1 MNKEE
6 MVNKYQELLKE
17 YQEAE
22 ISRRKSIE
30 EEKKLKEQKDIAE
43 QKIEFEEAKERFESD
58 ANLSTEEIIAKAKLR
73 QDELNKIEEAR
84 LNTQKNVKD
93 LENKKQEIR
102 KSAEEYNRNNDSSL
116 QNKLEELTNM
126 KNEKVEEIEAKR
138 REIKLQAW
146 TSKDESYKTNEEYI
160 KLENELKAS
169 MQDLRKIENDIGKET
184 ERLDKYGKQ
193 EQRGIEV
200 AYKAFINGADRID
213 QGKFTEFK
221 KEQAEA
227 ENKEVKKETKTP
239 EKVEESTKNSEKTP
253 DEKNS
258 SENDKKEPERIE
270 KNPDGMEPP
279 TIIEPEEKQLPA
291 IIEQKEDEKGNLTE
305 GKKEDQ
311 KPLNNDDKT
320 QKEEAQKGAK
330 QGEGKKIADD
340 QNKENIDN
348 NAVRII
354 YNAKKDEY
362 IVTNVN
368 TGKESSISR
377 KNIEKQDKN
386 LLEQKMGKDLRN
398 VDMNVLQV
406 LRAYDKEYKT
416 NKTSEYVESLST
428 LGKNEKERL
437 QEMEDNEIDIV
448 YNLKGLYDKHQVEYD
463 KYESNFKKEEIKEL
477 LEIANNAN
485 KKGIATVEK
494 GVKVSLLE
502 LRDKIISKISKIKLP
517 TTKKLLALPQ
527 ANNQKKKQAKE
538 VDVKKAKSKTR
549 TDATV
554 ESEKS
559 DKSKMKNIREE
570 MNSNI
575 PLEQQRDYSI
585 KKQKEFE
592 EEAKEKPE
600 KDVIYLDIDNI

>member
-58 ANLSTEEIIAKAKLR
+58 ANLSTEEIIAKAKIR

-239 EKVEESTKNSEKTP
+239 EKVEESTKNSKKTP
-253 DEKNS
+253 DE
-258 SENDKKEPERIE
+258 
-270 KNPDGMEPP
+270 MEPP
-279 TIIEPEEKQLPA
+279 T
-291 IIEQKEDEKGNLTE
+291 IIEQKEDEKGDLTE

-592 EEAKEKPE
+592 EEAKENPE
-600 KDVIYLDIDNI
+600 KDVIYLDMD

>member
-43 QKIEFEEAKERFESD
+43 QKIEFEEAKERFEPD

-84 LNTQKNVKD
+84 LNAQKNVKE
-93 LENKKQEIR
+93 LEDKKKEIR
-102 KSAEEYNRNNDSSL
+102 KSAEGYNRNNDSSL
-116 QNKLEELTNM
+116 QNKNKLEELTNM

-270 KNPDGMEPP
+270 KNPDEMEPP
-279 TIIEPEEKQLPA
+279 AIIEPEEKQLPA
-291 IIEQKEDEKGNLTE
+291 IIEQKEDEKEDLTE

-311 KPLNNDDKT
+311 KP
-320 QKEEAQKGAK
+320 
-330 QGEGKKIADD
+330 
-340 QNKENIDN
+340 
-348 NAVRII
+348 
-354 YNAKKDEY
+354 
-362 IVTNVN
+362 
-368 TGKESSISR
+368 
-377 KNIEKQDKN
+377 
-386 LLEQKMGKDLRN
+386 
-398 VDMNVLQV
+398 
-406 LRAYDKEYKT
+406 
-416 NKTSEYVESLST
+416 
-428 LGKNEKERL
+428 
-437 QEMEDNEIDIV
+437 
-448 YNLKGLYDKHQVEYD
+448 
-463 KYESNFKKEEIKEL
+463 
-477 LEIANNAN
+477 
-485 KKGIATVEK
+485 
-494 GVKVSLLE
+494 
-502 LRDKIISKISKIKLP
+502 
-517 TTKKLLALPQ
+517 
-527 ANNQKKKQAKE
+527 
-538 VDVKKAKSKTR
+538 
-549 TDATV
+549 
-554 ESEKS
+554 
-559 DKSKMKNIREE
+559 
-570 MNSNI
+570 
-575 PLEQQRDYSI
+575 
-585 KKQKEFE
+585 
-592 EEAKEKPE
+592 
-600 KDVIYLDIDNI
+600 

>member
-43 QKIEFEEAKERFESD
+43 QKIEFEEAKERFEPD

-84 LNTQKNVKD
+84 LNAQKNVKE
-93 LENKKQEIR
+93 LEDKKKEIR
-102 KSAEEYNRNNDSSL
+102 KSAEGYNRNNDSSL
-116 QNKLEELTNM
+116 QNKNKLEELTNM

-270 KNPDGMEPP
+270 KNPDEMEPP
-279 TIIEPEEKQLPA
+279 AIIEPEEKQLPA
-291 IIEQKEDEKGNLTE
+291 IIEQKEDEKEDLTE

-320 QKEEAQKGAK
+320 QKEEAQKGTK

-377 KNIEKQDKN
+377 KNIEKLDRN

-416 NKTSEYVESLST
+416 TKTSEYVELLST

-527 ANNQKKKQAKE
+527 TNNQKKKQEEYDKLVNKE
-538 VDVKKAKSKTR
+538 YMQSLDKKYEQELRK
-549 TDATV
+549 
-554 ESEKS
+554 EK
-559 DKSKMKNIREE
+559 N
-570 MNSNI
+570 
-575 PLEQQRDYSI
+575 
-585 KKQKEFE
+585 KEFIE
-592 EEAKEKPE
+592 KLKVANPVNKVAKVIKTE
-600 KDVIYLDIDNI
+600 KDNRETENQVDKEDYEQR

>member
-43 QKIEFEEAKERFESD
+43 QKIEFEEAKERFEPD

-84 LNTQKNVKD
+84 LNAQKNVKE
-93 LENKKQEIR
+93 LEDKKKEIR
-102 KSAEEYNRNNDSSL
+102 KSAEGYNRNNDSSL

-193 EQRGIEV
+193 EKMGIGV

-258 SENDKKEPERIE
+258 SENDKKEPEKIE
-270 KNPDGMEPP
+270 KNPDEMQPP
-279 TIIEPEEKQLPA
+279 AIIEPEEKQLPA
-291 IIEQKEDEKGNLTE
+291 VIEQKTLDNGDE
-305 GKKEDQ
+305 
-311 KPLNNDDKT
+311 T
-320 QKEEAQKGAK
+320 QKEDTQKGTK

-340 QNKENIDN
+340 QNKGNIDN

-377 KNIEKQDKN
+377 KNIEKLDRN

-416 NKTSEYVESLST
+416 TKTSEYVESLSS
-428 LGKNEKERL
+428 LGKNKKERL

-463 KYESNFKKEEIKEL
+463 KYESNFEKEEIKEL

-517 TTKKLLALPQ
+517 TAKKLLALPQ
-527 ANNQKKKQAKE
+527 TNNQKKKQEEYDKLVNKE
-538 VDVKKAKSKTR
+538 YMQSLDKKYEQELRK
-549 TDATV
+549 
-554 ESEKS
+554 EK
-559 DKSKMKNIREE
+559 N
-570 MNSNI
+570 
-575 PLEQQRDYSI
+575 
-585 KKQKEFE
+585 KEFIE
-592 EEAKEKPE
+592 KLKVANPVNKVAKVIKTE
-600 KDVIYLDIDNI
+600 KDNRETENQVDKEDDEQR

>member
-102 KSAEEYNRNNDSSL
+102 KSAEEYNKNNDSSL

-258 SENDKKEPERIE
+258 SENDKKEPEKIE
-270 KNPDGMEPP
+270 KNPDEMQPP
-279 TIIEPEEKQLPA
+279 AIIEPEEKQLPA
-291 IIEQKEDEKGNLTE
+291 VIEQKTLDNGDE
-305 GKKEDQ
+305 
-311 KPLNNDDKT
+311 T
-320 QKEEAQKGAK
+320 QKEDTQKGTK

-340 QNKENIDN
+340 QNKGNIDN

-377 KNIEKQDKN
+377 KNIEKLDRN

-416 NKTSEYVESLST
+416 TKTSEYVESLST
-428 LGKNEKERL
+428 LGKNKKERL

-463 KYESNFKKEEIKEL
+463 KYESNFEKEEIKEL

-517 TTKKLLALPQ
+517 TAKKLLALPQ
-527 ANNQKKKQAKE
+527 TNNQKKKQEEYDKLVNKE
-538 VDVKKAKSKTR
+538 YMQSLDKKYEQELRK
-549 TDATV
+549 
-554 ESEKS
+554 EK
-559 DKSKMKNIREE
+559 N
-570 MNSNI
+570 
-575 PLEQQRDYSI
+575 
-585 KKQKEFE
+585 KEFIE
-592 EEAKEKPE
+592 KLKVANPVNKVAKVIKTE
-600 KDVIYLDIDNI
+600 KDNRETENQVDKEDDEQR

>member
-43 QKIEFEEAKERFESD
+43 QKIEFEEAKERFEPD

-84 LNTQKNVKD
+84 LNAQKNVKE
-93 LENKKQEIR
+93 LEDKKKEIR
-102 KSAEEYNRNNDSSL
+102 KSAEGYNRNNDSSL
-116 QNKLEELTNM
+116 QNKNKLEELTNM

-270 KNPDGMEPP
+270 KNPDEMEPP
-279 TIIEPEEKQLPA
+279 AIIEPEEKQLPA
-291 IIEQKEDEKGNLTE
+291 IIEQKEDEKEDLTE

-320 QKEEAQKGAK
+320 QKEEAQKGTK

-340 QNKENIDN
+340 QNKGNIDN

-377 KNIEKQDKN
+377 KNIEKLDRN

-416 NKTSEYVESLST
+416 TKTSEYVELLST

-463 KYESNFKKEEIKEL
+463 KYESNFEKEEIKEL

-517 TTKKLLALPQ
+517 TAKKLLALPQ
-527 ANNQKKKQAKE
+527 TNNQKKKQEEYDKLVNKE
-538 VDVKKAKSKTR
+538 YMQSLDKKYEQELRK
-549 TDATV
+549 
-554 ESEKS
+554 EK
-559 DKSKMKNIREE
+559 N
-570 MNSNI
+570 
-575 PLEQQRDYSI
+575 
-585 KKQKEFE
+585 KEFIE
-592 EEAKEKPE
+592 KLKVANPVNKVAKVIKTE
-600 KDVIYLDIDNI
+600 KDNRETENQVDKEDYEQR

>member
-270 KNPDGMEPP
+270 KNPDEMEPP
-279 TIIEPEEKQLPA
+279 AIIEPEEKQLPA
-291 IIEQKEDEKGNLTE
+291 IIEQKEDLTE

-320 QKEEAQKGAK
+320 QKEEAQKGTK

-340 QNKENIDN
+340 QNKGNIDN

-377 KNIEKQDKN
+377 KNIEKLDRN

-406 LRAYDKEYKT
+406 LRVYDKEYKT
-416 NKTSEYVESLST
+416 TKTSEYVESLST

-517 TTKKLLALPQ
+517 TAKKLLALPQ
-527 ANNQKKKQAKE
+527 TNNQKKKQEEYDKLVNKE
-538 VDVKKAKSKTR
+538 YMQSLDKKYEQELRK
-549 TDATV
+549 
-554 ESEKS
+554 EK
-559 DKSKMKNIREE
+559 N
-570 MNSNI
+570 
-575 PLEQQRDYSI
+575 
-585 KKQKEFE
+585 KEFIE
-592 EEAKEKPE
+592 KLKVANPVNKVAKVIKTE
-600 KDVIYLDIDNI
+600 KDNRETENQVDKEDDEQR

>member
-126 KNEKVEEIEAKR
+126 KNEKVEEIETKR
-138 REIKLQAW
+138 REIKLQEW

-193 EQRGIEV
+193 EKMGIEV

-270 KNPDGMEPP
+270 KNPDEMEPP
-279 TIIEPEEKQLPA
+279 AIIEPEEKQLPA
-291 IIEQKEDEKGNLTE
+291 IIEQKEDEKEDLTE
-305 GKKEDQ
+305 GKKG
-311 KPLNNDDKT
+311 T
-320 QKEEAQKGAK
+320 K

-340 QNKENIDN
+340 QNKGNIDN

-386 LLEQKMGKDLRN
+386 LLEQKMGKDLSN

-428 LGKNEKERL
+428 LGKNKKERL

-517 TTKKLLALPQ
+517 TAKKLLALPQ

-538 VDVKKAKSKTR
+538 VDVKRAKSKTR

-559 DKSKMKNIREE
+559 DKSEMKNIREE

-592 EEAKEKPE
+592 EEAKENPE
-600 KDVIYLDIDNI
+600 KDVIYLDMDNI

>member
-43 QKIEFEEAKERFESD
+43 QKIEFEEAKERFEPD

-84 LNTQKNVKD
+84 LNAQKNVKE
-93 LENKKQEIR
+93 LEDKKKEIR
-102 KSAEEYNRNNDSSL
+102 KSAEGYNRNNDSSL
-116 QNKLEELTNM
+116 QNKNKLEELTNM

-270 KNPDGMEPP
+270 KNPDEMEP
-279 TIIEPEEKQLPA
+279 PA
-291 IIEQKEDEKGNLTE
+291 IIEQKEDEKEDLTE

-320 QKEEAQKGAK
+320 QKEEAQKGTK

-377 KNIEKQDKN
+377 KNIEKLDRN

-416 NKTSEYVESLST
+416 TKTSEYVELLST

-527 ANNQKKKQAKE
+527 TNNQKKKQEEYDKLVNKE
-538 VDVKKAKSKTR
+538 YMQSLDKKYEQELRK
-549 TDATV
+549 
-554 ESEKS
+554 EK
-559 DKSKMKNIREE
+559 N
-570 MNSNI
+570 
-575 PLEQQRDYSI
+575 
-585 KKQKEFE
+585 KEFIE
-592 EEAKEKPE
+592 KLKVANPVNKVAKVIKTE
-600 KDVIYLDIDNI
+600 KDNRETENQVDKEDYEQR

>member
-227 ENKEVKKETKTP
+227 ENKEVKKE
-239 EKVEESTKNSEKTP
+239 
-253 DEKNS
+253 
-258 SENDKKEPERIE
+258 PERIE
-270 KNPDGMEPP
+270 KNPDEMEPP

-291 IIEQKEDEKGNLTE
+291 IIEQKEDEKGDLTE

-592 EEAKEKPE
+592 EEAKENPE

>member
-43 QKIEFEEAKERFESD
+43 QKIEFEEAKERFEPD

-84 LNTQKNVKD
+84 LNAQKNVKE
-93 LENKKQEIR
+93 LEDKKKEIR
-102 KSAEEYNRNNDSSL
+102 KSAEGYNRNNDSSL
-116 QNKLEELTNM
+116 QNKNKLEELTNM

-169 MQDLRKIENDIGKET
+169 MQYLRKIENDIGKET

-270 KNPDGMEPP
+270 KNPDEMEPP
-279 TIIEPEEKQLPA
+279 AIIEPEEKQLPA
-291 IIEQKEDEKGNLTE
+291 IIEQKEDEKEDLTE

-320 QKEEAQKGAK
+320 QKEEAQKGTK

-340 QNKENIDN
+340 QNKGNIDN

-377 KNIEKQDKN
+377 KNIEKLDRN

-416 NKTSEYVESLST
+416 TKTSEYVELLST

-463 KYESNFKKEEIKEL
+463 KYESNFEKEEIKEL

-517 TTKKLLALPQ
+517 TAKKLLALPQ
-527 ANNQKKKQAKE
+527 TNNQKKKQEEYDKLVNKE
-538 VDVKKAKSKTR
+538 YMQSLDKKYEQELRK
-549 TDATV
+549 
-554 ESEKS
+554 EK
-559 DKSKMKNIREE
+559 N
-570 MNSNI
+570 
-575 PLEQQRDYSI
+575 
-585 KKQKEFE
+585 KEFIE
-592 EEAKEKPE
+592 KLKVANPVNKVAKVIKTE
-600 KDVIYLDIDNI
+600 KDNRETENQVDKEDYEQR

>member
-1 MNKEE
+1 
-6 MVNKYQELLKE
+6 
-17 YQEAE
+17 
-22 ISRRKSIE
+22 
-30 EEKKLKEQKDIAE
+30 
-43 QKIEFEEAKERFESD
+43 
-58 ANLSTEEIIAKAKLR
+58 
-73 QDELNKIEEAR
+73 
-84 LNTQKNVKD
+84 
-93 LENKKQEIR
+93 
-102 KSAEEYNRNNDSSL
+102 
-116 QNKLEELTNM
+116 M

-138 REIKLQAW
+138 RKIKLQAW

-213 QGKFTEFK
+213 QGKFAEFK
-221 KEQAEA
+221 KEQIEA
-227 ENKEVKKETKTP
+227 ESKEVKKETKTP

-258 SENDKKEPERIE
+258 SENDKKEPEKIE
-270 KNPDGMEPP
+270 KNPDEMQPP
-279 TIIEPEEKQLPA
+279 AIIEPEEKQLPA
-291 IIEQKEDEKGNLTE
+291 VIEQKTLDNGDE
-305 GKKEDQ
+305 
-311 KPLNNDDKT
+311 T
-320 QKEEAQKGAK
+320 QKEDTQKGTK

-340 QNKENIDN
+340 QNKGKINN

-377 KNIEKQDKN
+377 KNIEKLDRN

-416 NKTSEYVESLST
+416 TKTSEYVESLSS
-428 LGKNEKERL
+428 LGKNKKERL

-448 YNLKGLYDKHQVEYD
+448 YNLRGLYDKHQVEYD
-463 KYESNFKKEEIKEL
+463 KYESNFEKEEIKEL

-494 GVKVSLLE
+494 GIKVSLLE

-517 TTKKLLALPQ
+517 TAKKLLALPQ
-527 ANNQKKKQAKE
+527 TNNQKKKQEEYDKLVNKE
-538 VDVKKAKSKTR
+538 YMQSLDKKYEQELRK
-549 TDATV
+549 
-554 ESEKS
+554 EK
-559 DKSKMKNIREE
+559 N
-570 MNSNI
+570 
-575 PLEQQRDYSI
+575 
-585 KKQKEFE
+585 KEFIE
-592 EEAKEKPE
+592 KLKVANPVNKVAKVIKTE
-600 KDVIYLDIDNI
+600 KDNRETENQVDKEDDEQR

>member
-58 ANLSTEEIIAKAKLR
+58 ANLSTEEIIAKAKIR

-253 DEKNS
+253 DE
-258 SENDKKEPERIE
+258 
-270 KNPDGMEPP
+270 MEPP
-279 TIIEPEEKQLPA
+279 T
-291 IIEQKEDEKGNLTE
+291 IIEQKEDEKGDLTE

-592 EEAKEKPE
+592 EEAKENPE

>member
-58 ANLSTEEIIAKAKLR
+58 ANLSTEEIIAKAKIR

-102 KSAEEYNRNNDSSL
+102 KLAEEYNRNNDSSL

-239 EKVEESTKNSEKTP
+239 EKVEESTKNSKKTP
-253 DEKNS
+253 DE
-258 SENDKKEPERIE
+258 
-270 KNPDGMEPP
+270 MEPP
-279 TIIEPEEKQLPA
+279 T
-291 IIEQKEDEKGNLTE
+291 IIEQKEDEKGDLTE

-592 EEAKEKPE
+592 EEAKENPE
-600 KDVIYLDIDNI
+600 KDVIYLDMD

>member
-126 KNEKVEEIEAKR
+126 KNEKVEEIETKR
-138 REIKLQAW
+138 REIKLQEW

-184 ERLDKYGKQ
+184 ESKYGKK
-193 EQRGIEV
+193 EKMGIEV

-270 KNPDGMEPP
+270 KNPDEMEPP

-291 IIEQKEDEKGNLTE
+291 IIEQKEDEKEDLTE

-320 QKEEAQKGAK
+320 QKEETQKGTK

-340 QNKENIDN
+340 QNKGNIDN

-377 KNIEKQDKN
+377 KNIEKLDRN

-416 NKTSEYVESLST
+416 TKTSEYVESLST
-428 LGKNEKERL
+428 LGKNKKERL

-485 KKGIATVEK
+485 EKGIATVEK

-517 TTKKLLALPQ
+517 TAKKLLALPQ
-527 ANNQKKKQAKE
+527 TNNQKKKQEEYDKLVNKE
-538 VDVKKAKSKTR
+538 YMQSLDKKYEQELRK
-549 TDATV
+549 
-554 ESEKS
+554 EK
-559 DKSKMKNIREE
+559 N
-570 MNSNI
+570 
-575 PLEQQRDYSI
+575 
-585 KKQKEFE
+585 KEFIE
-592 EEAKEKPE
+592 KLKVANPVNKVAKVIKTE
-600 KDVIYLDIDNI
+600 KDNRETENQVDKEDDEQR

>member
-1 MNKEE
+1 MNK
-6 MVNKYQELLKE
+6 
-17 YQEAE
+17 
-22 ISRRKSIE
+22 
-30 EEKKLKEQKDIAE
+30 
-43 QKIEFEEAKERFESD
+43 
-58 ANLSTEEIIAKAKLR
+58 EEIIAKAKIR

-239 EKVEESTKNSEKTP
+239 EKVEESTKNSKKTP
-253 DEKNS
+253 DE
-258 SENDKKEPERIE
+258 
-270 KNPDGMEPP
+270 MEPP
-279 TIIEPEEKQLPA
+279 T
-291 IIEQKEDEKGNLTE
+291 IIEQKEDEKGDLTE

-592 EEAKEKPE
+592 EEAKENPE
-600 KDVIYLDIDNI
+600 KDVIYLDMD

>member
-43 QKIEFEEAKERFESD
+43 QKIEFEEAKERFEPD

-84 LNTQKNVKD
+84 LNAQKNVKE
-93 LENKKQEIR
+93 LEDKKKEIR
-102 KSAEEYNRNNDSSL
+102 KSAEGYNRNNDSSL
-116 QNKLEELTNM
+116 QNKNKLEELTNM

-270 KNPDGMEPP
+270 KNPDEMEPP
-279 TIIEPEEKQLPA
+279 AIIEPEEKQLPA
-291 IIEQKEDEKGNLTE
+291 IIEQKEDEKEDLTE

-320 QKEEAQKGAK
+320 QKEEAQKGTK

-340 QNKENIDN
+340 QNKGNIDN

-377 KNIEKQDKN
+377 KNIEKLDRN

-416 NKTSEYVESLST
+416 TKTSEYVELLST

-463 KYESNFKKEEIKEL
+463 KYESNFEKEEIKEL

-517 TTKKLLALPQ
+517 TAKKLLALPQ
-527 ANNQKKKQAKE
+527 TNNQKKKQEEYDKL
-538 VDVKKAKSKTR
+538 VKKEYMQSLDKKYEQELR
-549 TDATV
+549 K
-554 ESEKS
+554 EK
-559 DKSKMKNIREE
+559 N
-570 MNSNI
+570 
-575 PLEQQRDYSI
+575 
-585 KKQKEFE
+585 KEFIE
-592 EEAKEKPE
+592 KLKVANPVNKVAKVIKTE
-600 KDVIYLDIDNI
+600 KDNRETENQVDKEDYEQR

>member
-126 KNEKVEEIEAKR
+126 KNEKVEEIETKR
-138 REIKLQAW
+138 REIKLQEW

-193 EQRGIEV
+193 EKMGIEV

-270 KNPDGMEPP
+270 KNPDEMEPP

-291 IIEQKEDEKGNLTE
+291 IIEQKEDEKGDLTE
-305 GKKEDQ
+305 GKKE
-311 KPLNNDDKT
+311 
-320 QKEEAQKGAK
+320 
-330 QGEGKKIADD
+330 D

-592 EEAKEKPE
+592 EEAKENPE

>member
-6 MVNKYQELLKE
+6 MVNKYQELLRE

-30 EEKKLKEQKDIAE
+30 EEKKLKEQKDIIE
-43 QKIEFEEAKERFESD
+43 QKIEFEEAKERFEPD

-84 LNTQKNVKD
+84 LNAQKNVKE
-93 LENKKQEIR
+93 LEDKKKEIR
-102 KSAEEYNRNNDSSL
+102 KSAEEYNKNNDSSL

-138 REIKLQAW
+138 RKIKLQAW

-213 QGKFTEFK
+213 QGKFAEFK
-221 KEQAEA
+221 KEQIEA
-227 ENKEVKKETKTP
+227 ESKEVKKETKTP

-258 SENDKKEPERIE
+258 SENDKKEPEKIE
-270 KNPDGMEPP
+270 KNPDEMQPP
-279 TIIEPEEKQLPA
+279 AIIEPEEKQLPA
-291 IIEQKEDEKGNLTE
+291 VIEQKTLDNGDE
-305 GKKEDQ
+305 
-311 KPLNNDDKT
+311 T
-320 QKEEAQKGAK
+320 QKEDTQKGTK

-340 QNKENIDN
+340 QNKGKINN

-377 KNIEKQDKN
+377 KNIEKLDRN

-416 NKTSEYVESLST
+416 TKTSEYVESLSS
-428 LGKNEKERL
+428 LGKNKKERL

-448 YNLKGLYDKHQVEYD
+448 YNLRGLYDKHQVEYD
-463 KYESNFKKEEIKEL
+463 KYESNFEKEEIKEL

-494 GVKVSLLE
+494 GIKVSLLE

-517 TTKKLLALPQ
+517 TAKKLLALPQ
-527 ANNQKKKQAKE
+527 TNNQKKKQEEYDKLVNKE
-538 VDVKKAKSKTR
+538 YMQSLDKKYEQELRK
-549 TDATV
+549 
-554 ESEKS
+554 EK
-559 DKSKMKNIREE
+559 N
-570 MNSNI
+570 
-575 PLEQQRDYSI
+575 
-585 KKQKEFE
+585 KEFIE
-592 EEAKEKPE
+592 KLKVANPVNKVAKVIKTE
-600 KDVIYLDIDNI
+600 KDNRETENQVDKEDDEQR